1 MFFVMSE
8 AESTRPEAAETLTAE
23 ALRSYSPRLHYYVL
37 RSLRQRPDDVPDV
50 IQETYLRF
58 LRKKDRTEI
67 IRNPL
72 AYLCRIASG
81 VVAETVERETHDVVK
96 FDSELVD
103 EAAEAMTF
111 ADTDELA
118 RHIGMREALLD
129 AIEQLPPGLRA
140 ALVLVEGED
149 MTCKE
154 AARATGYAPN
164 TVKQYLCAA
173 RAKMKQLLSARWTRE
188 DLLK

>member
-1 MFFVMSE
+1 MAE
-8 AESTRPEAAETLTAE
+8 AEPERPEIPATLTAD

-37 RSLRQRPDDVPDV
+37 CSLRQRPDDVPDV

-58 LRKKDRTEI
+58 LRKRDRSEI

-81 VVAETVERETHDVVK
+81 VVAETVQRESHDVVR
-96 FDSELVD
+96 FDSELMD
-103 EAAEAMTF
+103 EAAQSMTF
-111 ADTDELA
+111 AETDEFSGRL
-118 RHIGMREALLD
+118 GMRDALLE
-129 AIEQLPPGLRA
+129 AIEQLPEGLRA
-140 ALVLVEGED
+140 ALLLVEGQD

-173 RAKMKQLLSARWTRE
+173 RAKMKQLLGERWSKE

>member
-1 MFFVMSE
+1 M
-8 AESTRPEAAETLTAE
+8 PEAQPKPAEVLETLTAE

-58 LRKKDRTEI
+58 LRKRDRTEI

-81 VVAETVERETHDVVK
+81 VVAETAERESQDVVR
-96 FDSELVD
+96 FDSELMD
-103 EAAEAMTF
+103 EAVQGMTF
-111 ADTDELA
+111 AETDEFS
-118 RHIGMREALLD
+118 RRIGMREALLD
-129 AIEQLPPGLRA
+129 AIEQLPDGLRA

-173 RAKMKQLLSARWTRE
+173 RAKMKQLLGERWSKE

>member
-1 MFFVMSE
+1 MSD
-8 AESTRPEAAETLTAE
+8 AEPKRPEASDTLTSE
-23 ALRSYSPRLHYYVL
+23 MLRTYSPRLHYYVL
-37 RSLRQRPDDVPDV
+37 RSLRQRPDNVSDV

-58 LRKKDRTEI
+58 LRKKDRSEV
-67 IRNPL
+67 IRHPL

-81 VVAETVERETHDVVK
+81 VVAENAERESLGVVR

-103 EAAEAMTF
+103 EASQDMTF
-111 ADTDELA
+111 GDMDEISRRL
-118 RHIGMREALLD
+118 GMHEAVLE
-129 AIEQLPPGLRA
+129 AIEQLPAALRA

-164 TVKQYLCAA
+164 TIKQYLCAA
-173 RAKMKQLLSARWTRE
+173 RAKMKQLLGDRWSKE